1 MRKQRNM
8 FQTEEQEETS
18 EKELKEMKIRNLPD
32 KELKVIILNMFT
44 ELRRK
49 MEEHTENLNKEVK
62 KEPIRALKYNN

>member
-32 KELKVIILNMFT
+32 KQLKVIILNMFT

>member
-8 FQTEEQEETS
+8 FQTEEQDETS

-32 KELKVIILNMFT
+32 KELKVMILNMFT

-49 MEEHTENLNKEVK
+49 MEEHSENLNKEIK